1 MTRRGAGT
9 ALDSSLIQRGCHI
22 KLALANLTHISWK
35 IKSVELCPSGRPRPT
50 GSRRNGWRL
59 VSDQLDADGNPLR
72 LLLVHAHP
80 DDETTTTGATIARY
94 RSQGLPV
101 TLVTCTRGERGED
114 VTLGVPIYTDD
125 EKADQLGRQRVAEL
139 DGATRALGL
148 ADARFLGGAGAWW
161 DSGMADAPVPHPR
174 AFSAGDL
181 DEQTAQ
187 LVAIVREVR
196 PQVIVT
202 YDERGGYG
210 HPDHIRAHDVAV
222 AAFEAAA
229 DPAAFP
235 AAGPVWQVSKLYAAV
250 IPFSRMRRAA
260 KILAAAPPNGGS
272 PLQALADAPE
282 DTPAEAVPFAVPDEL
297 VCAQIDAREWI
308 GAKAAAMR
316 SHRTQM
322 APDSWFFALADEPG
336 ADFAREYYRIL
347 RGRPAPE
354 RDGELEDDL
363 FAGLR

>member
-1 MTRRGAGT
+1 
-9 ALDSSLIQRGCHI
+9 
-22 KLALANLTHISWK
+22 
-35 IKSVELCPSGRPRPT
+35 VP
-50 GSRRNGWRL
+50 
-59 VSDQLDADGNPLR
+59 DQLDAEGNPLR

-114 VTLGVPIYTDD
+114 VTEGVAGHSDD
-125 EKADQLGRQRVAEL
+125 GLADQLGLRRVAEL
-139 DGATRALGL
+139 DGAARALGL
-148 ADARFLGGAGAWW
+148 ADVRFLGGAGAWW
-161 DSGMADAPVPHPR
+161 DSGMADALAPHPR
-174 AFSAGDL
+174 AFSAGDPG
-181 DEQTAQ
+181 EQAAQ

-210 HPDHIRAHDVAV
+210 HPDHIRAHDVV
-222 AAFEAAA
+222 VSAFAAAA

-250 IPFSRMRRAA
+250 VPFSAMRRAA

-297 VCAQIDAREWI
+297 VSTRIDAREWI

-322 APDSWFFALADEPG
+322 GADSWFFTLTDAPG
-336 ADFAREYYRIL
+336 AQFAEEYYRIL
-347 RGRPAPE
+347 RGRPAPDRE
-354 RDGELEDDL
+354 GELEDDL